1 MELFLFNKNGT
12 LESLQLSETNKAKFF
27 SDKITV
33 IYNPKSKVINVW
45 VGEMVSG
52 TEKKQIP
59 LIQKNIKQKYGLTKD
74 AEQIVVK
81 QRQELH
87 KFLEESD
94 ETKGKIRFPEDV
106 WQKKR
111 ADSIQS
117 VKEGLAKVKQKI
129 ESDDTKGAEIEIKK
143 YVTLATLSGNK
154 ELIDSANEIKR
165 MYKEKQT
172 KFFEARVEE
181 LTEHANQ
188 TLGEGDIPRSIQE
201 FEKIKEIIEEQKK
214 NIESEP

>member
-1 MELFLFNKNGT
+1 MELFLFNKNGS
-12 LESLQLSETNKAKFF
+12 LESLQLSESNKAKFF

-33 IYNPKSKVINVW
+33 IYNPKSRVLNVW

-59 LIQKNIKQKYGLTKD
+59 LIQKLIKQKYGLTKD

-106 WQKKR
+106 WQKKK

-117 VKEGLAKVKQKI
+117 VKEGLEKVKRKL
-129 ESDDTKGAEIEIKK
+129 ESDETKGADIEIKK
-143 YVTLATLSGNK
+143 YVTLATLSGNQ
-154 ELIDSANEIKR
+154 ELIDIANEIRK
-165 MYKEKQT
+165 MYNDKQS

-188 TLGEGDIPRSIQE
+188 TLGDGDIPKSIQE
-201 FEKIKEIIEEQKK
+201 FEKIKDIIEEQMK
-214 NIESEP
+214 NLESEP